1 MPVARPSGRLQVGGL
16 VGLIFP
22 QQRKAGA
29 GWHSLTCSATFLKHP
44 QLTCLEKTLPRV
56 NWALL
61 YHLAIRKIAH
71 GHNDLGS
78 SSVEVP
84 LFWVYFKLTYEVMTT
99 KLYNN
104 FFKNQRS
111 SGVLSLLRL
120 Q

>member
-1 MPVARPSGRLQVGGL
+1 MPVARLSGRLQVGGL

-29 GWHSLTCSATFLKHP
+29 GWHSLNCSATFLKHP
-44 QLTCLEKTLPRV
+44 QLTRLETTLPRV

-71 GHNDLGS
+71 RHDDLGS

-84 LFWVYFKLTYEVMTT
+84 VLG
-99 KLYNN
+99 LY
-104 FFKNQRS
+104 Q
-111 SGVLSLLRL
+111 VDI
-120 Q
+120 